1 MKLCCYNPY
10 FSEEAYFSYHG
21 VSIGSMDHIIDEFK
35 INDILLE
42 KKKKYDEKEFTY
54 FDTKIEGYYLSDEK
68 EKSFKYKFFYD
79 FMEVE
84 FKIKYI
90 YDSNYPFKIRE
101 NFLQE
106 YGASYKYILKYPKS
120 LYIQFNEDEEIFQS
134 NNNKGNNEYVFTVYY
149 DKIKKTDLG
158 FLLDKEEYIKFQ
170 KEHELW
176 EDDNY
181 YFQKYF
187 DYENELEDK
196 LLQEN
201 FEPYYK

>member
-1 MKLCCYNPY
+1 MKLCCYNSH
-10 FSEEAYFSYHG
+10 FSEEAYFSYSG
-21 VSIGSMDHIIDEFK
+21 GSIGSMDYIIDEFK
-35 INDILLE
+35 INDILLG
-42 KKKKYDEKEFTY
+42 KKKKYYEKEFTY

-84 FKIKYI
+84 FKRKYI
-90 YDSNYPFKIRE
+90 YDSNYHFRIRE

-106 YGASYKYILKYPKS
+106 YETSYKYLKS

-134 NNNKGNNEYVFTVYY
+134 NNNKGNKEYVFTGYY

-170 KEHELW
+170 KEHEFW

-196 LLQEN
+196 L
-201 FEPYYK
+201 